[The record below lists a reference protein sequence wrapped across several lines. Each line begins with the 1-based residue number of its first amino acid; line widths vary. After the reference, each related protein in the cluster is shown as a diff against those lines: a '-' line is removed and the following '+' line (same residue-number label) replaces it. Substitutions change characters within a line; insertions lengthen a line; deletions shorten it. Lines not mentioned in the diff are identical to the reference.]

1 MLFLVYETFANIKLV
16 TLQSQSEDAEK
27 QIRQEFERLHQ
38 ILKEEE
44 ASRIVALKKEE
55 EQKKQMLKEKIE
67 NITHDITCLTELI
80 QSVRKEMCAE
90 DLVVLKVWHLSFYVE
105 ISVR

>member
-1 MLFLVYETFANIKLV
+1 MLFVVYEETFENIKFV
-16 TLQSQSEDAEK
+16 TLQSQSVEAEK

-55 EQKKQMLKEKIE
+55 EQKKQMLKEKIDS
-67 NITHDITCLTELI
+67 ISCDIASLSELL
-80 QSVRKEMCAE
+80 QSVSKEMSAD
-90 DLVVLKVWHLSFYVE
+90 DLVVLQVWNLSL
-105 ISVR
+105 